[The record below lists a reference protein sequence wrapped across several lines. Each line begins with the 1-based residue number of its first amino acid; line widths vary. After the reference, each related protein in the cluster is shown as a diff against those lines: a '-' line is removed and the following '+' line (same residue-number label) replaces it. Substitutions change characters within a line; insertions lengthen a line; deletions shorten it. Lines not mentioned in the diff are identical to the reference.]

1 MGDDLLSKATALR
14 EACERAAEQLRQQ
27 ALPVEGPRGAN
38 EPAIT
43 FRIRTGGVQEPSDS
57 WMADEWAHWKRAG
70 RSLAEFRDAFAPEP
84 DEEPEPTILRRLR
97 TGEQ

>member
-1 MGDDLLSKATALR
+1 MDNDLLSKVTAARKAIEEAVEKLR
-14 EACERAAEQLRQQ
+14 AKV
-27 ALPVEGPRGAN
+27 LPTEGPRGAN

-43 FRIRTGGVQEPSDS
+43 FKIRTGGVQEPSDS
-57 WMADEWAHWKRAG
+57 WVADEWAHWKRAG

-84 DEEPEPTILRRLR
+84 EEPEPTILRRLR